1 MKLFTNRNLE
11 VRNLLL
17 NSSHL
22 VDLLLGVVKGIIT
35 IFFYYEMFYLICF
48 LLIFGLF
55 LRVWEQ
61 TVSMEM
67 GGLGMTGGVKLQ
79 GVI

>member
-1 MKLFTNRNLE
+1 MKQFTNRNLE

-67 GGLGMTGGVKLQ
+67 EGLGMTGGVKLQ